1 MNTAPD
7 GYRAGLKPAPM
18 EFVRDGAMI
27 PITSDRRS
35 PLQFIVSVIENA
47 VGRLQAAQ
55 ANTGI
60 IRIDALA
67 AD

>member
-1 MNTAPD
+1 
-7 GYRAGLKPAPM
+7 
-18 EFVRDGAMI
+18 MI

-35 PLQFIVSVIENA
+35 PLQFIVFVIENA